1 MSSTW
6 IIVAFFL
13 GFLIVFQIAKA
24 SEYVAILRGEERT
37 RRESNRI
44 NGFLLLAFLILGLI
58 GVWWCNELFKDDIL
72 GEPASD
78 HGERIDRMIYITLAV
93 TFVVFVLTQVG
104 LFYFA
109 YKYQEKEGR
118 KAYFYP
124 HNNKLELI
132 WTVIP
137 AITLTILVGFGLYY
151 WFEITG
157 EAPANSQVVE
167 VYGSQYKWE
176 FRYPGADGKLGK
188 KYYKEINPLK
198 NNPFGQI
205 WEDPANQ
212 DDIVASQ
219 EVHVVVNKPVKF
231 IINAKDVIHDVGLV
245 HFRMKMDAVP
255 GIPTTMWF
263 TPKFT
268 TKQMKEQYG
277 DDFAYEISCDQIC
290 GAGHYSMKGTVIVET
305 QAEFDE
311 FMAKQKAQYA
321 IASAAEAA
329 PATPAGI
336 PEKGASGDSTQQKE
350 WTPAQTSGASGTQRT
365 R

>member
-6 IIVAFFL
+6 IIVAFIL

-44 NGFLLLAFLILGLI
+44 NGFLLLMFLILGLL
-58 GVWWCNELFKDDIL
+58 GVWWCNDLLKDKIL

-78 HGERIDRMIYITLAV
+78 HGERIDTMLYITLAI
-93 TFVVFVLTQVG
+93 TFIVFVITQVG

-118 KAYFYP
+118 KAYFFP

-137 AITLTILVGFGLYY
+137 AITLTVLVGFGLYY

-157 EAPANSQVVE
+157 EAPANAQLVE
-167 VYGSQYKWE
+167 IHGKQYAWE
-176 FRYPGADGKLGK
+176 FRYPGGDGKLGK
-188 KYYKEINPLK
+188 KIWKEINPVK
-198 NNPFGQI
+198 NNPLGQI
-205 WEDPANQ
+205 WSDPANQ
-212 DDIVASQ
+212 DDVVVSQ

-231 IINAKDVIHDVGLV
+231 VIYSKDVIHDVGLV

-255 GIPTTMWF
+255 GMPTTMWF

-268 TKQMKEQYG
+268 TKQMKEKYG
-277 DDFAYEISCDQIC
+277 DDFTYEISCDQIC
-290 GAGHYSMKGTVIVET
+290 GAGHYSMRGTVIVET

-311 FMAKQKAQYA
+311 YMAKQKAQYA
-321 IASAAEAA
+321 LASEASAA

-336 PEKGASGDSTQQKE
+336 PEQSHSGDSTQQKQT
-350 WTPAQTSGASGTQRT
+350 TPANASGASGTQRT

>member
-1 MSSTW
+1 MSSFW
-6 IIVAFFL
+6 IVIAFIL

-24 SEYVAILRGEERT
+24 SEYVAILRGEERV
-37 RRESNRI
+37 RRENNRI
-44 NGFLLLAFLILGLI
+44 NGFMLLIFLVLGLF
-58 GVWWCNELFKDDIL
+58 GVWYCNHLLKDRIL

-78 HGERIDRMIYITLAV
+78 HGVRVDTMLYITLAI

-124 HNNKLELI
+124 HNNKLEMI

-137 AITLTILVGFGLYY
+137 AITLTVLVGFGLYY

-157 EAPANSQVVE
+157 EAPANAQQVE
-167 VYGSQYKWE
+167 VYGSQFKWE
-176 FRYPGADGKLGK
+176 FRYPGSDGKFGK
-188 KYYKEINPLK
+188 HYYKEINSLK
-198 NNPFGQI
+198 NNPLGQI

-212 DDIVASQ
+212 DDIVGSQ

-245 HFRMKMDAVP
+245 HFRLKMDAVP
-255 GIPTTMWF
+255 GTPTTLWF

-268 TKQMKEQYG
+268 TKEMKKKHG
-277 DDFAYEISCDQIC
+277 DDFAYEISCDQMC
-290 GAGHYSMKGTVIVET
+290 GAGHYSMRGVVIVET

-321 IASAAEAA
+321 IANE
-329 PATPAGI
+329 PPPTTPAQV
-336 PEKGASGDSTQQKE
+336 PAASGDSTQNKQT
-350 WTPAQTSGASGTQRT
+350 TPATVQGASGSQKTH
-365 R
+365 

>member
-1 MSSTW
+1 M
-6 IIVAFFL
+6 

-24 SEYVAILRGEERT
+24 SEYVAILRGEERV
-37 RRESNRI
+37 RRENNRI
-44 NGFLLLAFLILGLI
+44 NGFMLLIFLVLGLF
-58 GVWWCNELFKDDIL
+58 GVWYCNHLFKDRIL

-78 HGERIDRMIYITLAV
+78 HGVLIDRMLYITLAI
-93 TFVVFVLTQVG
+93 TFVVFVITQIG

-118 KAYFYP
+118 KALFYP

-137 AITLTILVGFGLYY
+137 AITLTVLVGFGLYY

-157 EAPANSQVVE
+157 EAPQNSQVVE
-167 VYGSQYKWE
+167 VTGSQFKWE
-176 FRYPGADGKLGK
+176 FRYPGADGKLGR

-198 NNPFGQI
+198 NNPLGQI
-205 WEDPANQ
+205 WSDPSNQ
-212 DDIVASQ
+212 DDVVGSQ
-219 EVHVVVNKPVKF
+219 EVHVVVNKPVKMV
-231 IINAKDVIHDVGLV
+231 IYAKDVIHDVGLA

-255 GIPTTMWF
+255 GVPSTMWF

-268 TKQMKEQYG
+268 TKQMKQKYG
-277 DDFAYEISCDQIC
+277 DDFQYEISCDQIC
-290 GAGHYSMKGTVIVET
+290 GGGHYSMRGTVIVET

-321 IASAAEAA
+321 IANEAA
-329 PATPAGI
+329 QAPQTPAGI
-336 PEKGASGDSTQQKE
+336 PEQSHSGDSTQNKAT
-350 WTPAQTSGASGTQRT
+350 TPAQVQGASGSQKTH
-365 R
+365 